1 MRQCDRTVRNK
12 TEDTSRVKALKA
24 ARDKRY
30 AVCDRIY
37 RKCYC
42 GKQFNEIPKQN
53 EGKIFLNSYTYVH
66 SSKQNHGDNGQSHH
80 ITPFILRCS
89 EEDEKQI
96 HQQCRR

>member
-42 GKQFNEIPKQN
+42 SKQFNEIPK
-53 EGKIFLNSYTYVH
+53 
-66 SSKQNHGDNGQSHH
+66 KQNNFEIPSNEISTEEPDSDEDSMENAFEP
-80 ITPFILRCS
+80 IKNNVPFS
-89 EEDEKQI
+89 K
-96 HQQCRR
+96 